1 MRGILTLGVGYGLD
15 EGERVVGV
23 GIAATRDLLSEMAL
37 YRRQAVAVPLL
48 GFGIGGGLCVA
59 RRGTPSPRAR
69 RAQWC
74 MPKEVPPCDWSSAV
88 RNATGTWLK

>member
-1 MRGILTLGVGYGLD
+1 MPLGVSYGFD
-15 EGERVVGV
+15 EGLRVAGIGV
-23 GIAATRDLLSEMAL
+23 AVARDLLAEMPL
-37 YRRQAVAVPLL
+37 DSRQAVAVPLL